1 MRRTWRTGPAAP
13 GILIGANI
21 MKATAQQKA
30 IDKYQLIEAFA
41 RRRYTKNGVLI
52 VDVAGVPSIYSR
64 IESAAWKKYRSSAMN
79 DVTA

>member
-1 MRRTWRTGPAAP
+1 
-13 GILIGANI
+13 

-64 IESAAWKKYRSSAMN
+64 IESAAWKKYRSSTAN

>member
-1 MRRTWRTGPAAP
+1 MR
-13 GILIGANI
+13 
-21 MKATAQQKA
+21 ATAQQKA

-41 RRRYTKNGVLI
+41 RSRYTKNGVLI

>member
-1 MRRTWRTGPAAP
+1 
-13 GILIGANI
+13 

-30 IDKYQLIEAFA
+30 IDKYQSIEAFA

-64 IESAAWKKYRSSAMN
+64 IESAAWKKYRSSSEFMGR
-79 DVTA
+79 VTNSTIIEGMPS